1 MNIQQFDFSVN
12 LLRALL
18 WQHNE
23 AARLES
29 LLTQK
34 QAWYDEKQRDFWN
47 DWIVNVF
54 DLRTADDFG
63 ISVWAII
70 LGLPLTQSRSA
81 DDPDK
86 PIWGFSIDDENF
98 TNGNFANTSGFS
110 LTTDECRILLFLR
123 YFQLVTRATVPEINT
138 FLAHVFVDSG
148 TAYVSD
154 GLNMTARYAFGFTMS
169 DDFQTALTYFDLLP
183 RPAGVFVDFVIV
195 PDADGWGF
203 GPPHFNF
210 TNGNFYHA

>member
-23 AARLES
+23 SARLES

-34 QAWYDEKQRDFWN
+34 QIWYDGKQRDFWN
-47 DWIVNVF
+47 NWISNVF

-63 ISVWAII
+63 LSVWAII
-70 LGLPLTQSRSA
+70 LGLPLTQTRSA

-86 PIWGFSIDDENF
+86 PIWGFAVDDENF
-98 TNGNFANTSGFS
+98 THGNFANTSGFA

-123 YFQLVTRATVPEINT
+123 YFQLVTRATVPEINS
-138 FLAHVFVDSG
+138 FLANLFSTEG
-148 TAYVSD
+148 TIYVAD
-154 GLNMTARYAFGFTMS
+154 GLNMTARYVFGFS
-169 DDFQTALTYFDLLP
+169 LSEDFLAAITYFDLLP
-183 RPAGVFVDFVIV
+183 RPAGVFVDYVIV
-195 PDADGWGF
+195 PDTDGWGF
-203 GPPHFNF
+203 GVSHYNF